1 MEEEKKT
8 VVTTQEIEEKM
19 EESKMEQVKEDG
31 PEFAPLSAQDL
42 AVSIFEFFLKT
53 RVPKRFVVFAVLPT
67 DSYPYHPFSFH

>member
-53 RVPKRFVVFAVLPT
+53 RVPKRFVVFAVLLT
-67 DSYPYHPFSFH
+67 DSYPYHSILFH

>member
-8 VVTTQEIEEKM
+8 VVSTQEIEENM
-19 EESKMEQVKEDG
+19 EETKKEQVKEEG

-42 AVSIFEFFLKT
+42 AVHIFEFFLKT

-67 DSYPYHPFSFH
+67 DSYPYHSILFH